1 MPIVTYKAWLCI
13 RWSAIDLEA
22 IMHLFINAK
31 RLHGLLLHG
40 PYSWLLISGLLH
52 FGIAPVSQLI
62 HVKRTPSSATT
73 LYYGL
78 NSSYSVC
85 QVLFAALALFAIR
98 KGVTAMGQGSGF
110 LLGLLAA
117 CAWFVISLLVLKS
130 PQPRMTGTL
139 FAALSVEVALTV

>member
-1 MPIVTYKAWLCI
+1 
-13 RWSAIDLEA
+13 
-22 IMHLFINAK
+22 
-31 RLHGLLLHG
+31 
-40 PYSWLLISGLLH
+40 
-52 FGIAPVSQLI
+52 
-62 HVKRTPSSATT
+62 
-73 LYYGL
+73 
-78 NSSYSVC
+78 VC